1 MIVTYF
7 KKKNHPIQ
15 QTGNKF
21 RENINQMLF
30 RPWVTDF
37 FEMLILTRTS
47 FIIPMYKRQ

>member
-1 MIVTYF
+1 MIGYIL

-15 QTGNKF
+15 YTGNKF

-37 FEMLILTRTS
+37 FEMLILTCT
-47 FIIPMYKRQ
+47 